1 MTTEAPT
8 YQGLTPILF
17 PEDGRTLSRHD
28 WPRCYAR
35 IGGAL
40 WQDGARFSLP
50 TRYPETMRDPSS
62 FANIKR
68 EYFVDVRTGEYC
80 TQATM
85 IDELDELRIR

>member
-17 PEDGRTLSRHD
+17 PADG
-28 WPRCYAR
+28 
-35 IGGAL
+35 
-40 WQDGARFSLP
+40 
-50 TRYPETMRDPSS
+50 
-62 FANIKR
+62 
-68 EYFVDVRTGEYC
+68 RTGEYC